1 MIWNKVTSARN
12 AAAKDGSEAN
22 GIIDKTLPAA
32 AKKNARQTLMRADR
46 HQHRRFDGFDDF
58 VGALRL
64 PKMPGMV
71 LAARAD
77 DDEIVLPG
85 RCFAENLRSRLAGL
99 DDGPKLDASLPQNA
113 GLAIESLTQ
122 RLVVGWVFR
131 RCRGG

>member
-1 MIWNKVTSARN
+1 
-12 AAAKDGSEAN
+12 
-22 GIIDKTLPAA
+22 
-32 AKKNARQTLMRADR
+32 
-46 HQHRRFDGFDDF
+46 
-58 VGALRL
+58 
-64 PKMPGMV
+64 MV

-122 RLVVGWVFR
+122 RLVVGWVLDDAEEGDWGFGYSGQHTAEV
-131 RCRGG
+131 RGAVRSGCTVATN